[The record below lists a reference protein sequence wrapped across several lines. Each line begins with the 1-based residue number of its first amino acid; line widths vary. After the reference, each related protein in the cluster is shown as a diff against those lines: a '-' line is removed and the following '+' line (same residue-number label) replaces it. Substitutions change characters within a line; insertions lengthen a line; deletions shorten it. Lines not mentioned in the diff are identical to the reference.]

1 MSAAR
6 GALRGLVTGGALAL
20 LAGCAPFPAEQ
31 PLPGGDDGGWASWG
45 SDAPDADSQ
54 RIVDAARR
62 MLGAP
67 YRWGGSSPE
76 GFDCSGLVWFAYREA
91 GLSVPRT
98 SDDQYRAARPVDIV
112 AARPGDLVFF
122 GEDSRIT
129 HVGIYL
135 GSRRFIHAPESGQV
149 VKVSSIEDGWYR
161 ARFAGAGSLL

>member
-1 MSAAR
+1 MSAASGVAR
-6 GALRGLVTGGALAL
+6 RLLPGGVLAL
-20 LAGCAPFPAEQ
+20 LAACAPFPEAPPQ
-31 PLPGGDDGGWASWG
+31 GGVDGGWASWG
-45 SDAPDADSQ
+45 SEAPQAAAQ
-54 RIVDAARR
+54 RIVDSARR

-67 YRWGGSSPE
+67 YRWGGSSPQ

-98 SDDQYRAARPVDIV
+98 SEDQYRAARPVGIA

-122 GEDSRIT
+122 GEGSRVD

-135 GSRRFIHAPESGQV
+135 GDRRFIHAPESGQV
-149 VKVSSIEDGWYR
+149 VKVSSIENGYYR